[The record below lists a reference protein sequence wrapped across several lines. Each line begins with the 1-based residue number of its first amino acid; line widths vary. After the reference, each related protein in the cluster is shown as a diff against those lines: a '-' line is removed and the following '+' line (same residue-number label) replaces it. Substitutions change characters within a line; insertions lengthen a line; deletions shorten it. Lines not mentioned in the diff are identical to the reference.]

1 MLANTYLPADA
12 ADVKLVAAGNPIF
25 LQEEEFDRPV
35 TMGLLEAESGQEAE
49 VTTSYTRPG
58 ATTTVDGASEFRV
71 DYEPQP
77 SIRPVTVTVRIQA
90 PADAT
95 ITAAAPGIAVDGR
108 TATYTGQPTIAVS
121 LWIRFVSPETT

>member
-77 SIRPVTVTVRIQA
+77 SIRPVTVTVRIRVPDGTEITEVA
-90 PADAT
+90 PDVT
-95 ITAAAPGIAVDGR
+95 IDGNV
-108 TATYTGQPTIAVS
+108 ATYTGAPTAPLP
-121 LWIRFVSPETT
+121 LWVRYAA